1 MHDVSL
7 LILRLTQGGLLAGHG
22 AQKLFGAFGGHGL
35 KGTGGF
41 MEKLGLKPG
50 QRWAALAGAGEFGG
64 GMLTALGLG
73 GSIGPITTLAPMAMA
88 TATAHWG
95 KPIWAS
101 QGGGELPVTY
111 ASIGSAL
118 ALSGPGKISL
128 DHMLGIRI
136 PTWMNVLALIGTV
149 AGVAITLMYREL
161 SQSQAQAPEQPAP
174 IQPVQMD
181 EAEQD
186 KARTIVPEQ
195 RAA

>member
-22 AQKLFGAFGGHGL
+22 SQKLFGAFGGHGL

-41 MEKLGLKPG
+41 MEKLGLTPG
-50 QRWAALAGAGEFGG
+50 HRWAALAGASEFSG

-73 GSIGPITTLAPMAMA
+73 GSTGPIITLAPMAMA

-95 KPIWAS
+95 KPIWATE
-101 QGGGELPVTY
+101 GGAELPVAY

-118 ALSGPGKISL
+118 ALSGPGKLSL

-136 PTWMNVLALIGTV
+136 PWWMNALTLLGTAV
-149 AGVAITLMYREL
+149 GVAFALMSRRMVSE
-161 SQSQAQAPEQPAP
+161 QAQAPEQTAP
-174 IQPVQMD
+174 IQMD

-186 KARTIVPEQ
+186 RLRSISREQ
-195 RAA
+195 QAA